1 MTMVV
6 WLLIAAAVL
15 WLAVVSVGL
24 STISDLKSFP
34 GGFRRFLTVASLA
47 LIIGAMA
54 WRAWGE
60 VADRRRLLDEEIASS
75 QITREQIEF
84 RSLRMGVGGP
94 LVQLQGR
101 VSNNNPTHTLTQV
114 EMRLRVIEC
123 DASFR
128 CDTLGDQTESIAVS
142 VPPNQSRE
150 ISHDVFFSGLG
161 AAGLRRSWSHELISV
176 TGR

>member
-15 WLAVVSVGL
+15 WLAVTSVGL
-24 STISDLKSFP
+24 ATISDLKSFP
-34 GGFRRFLTVASLA
+34 GGFRRFLTIASLA
-47 LIIGAMA
+47 LIVGAVA
-54 WRAWGE
+54 WLGWGKL
-60 VADRRRLLDEEIASS
+60 ADRRRLLDEELASN
-75 QITREQIEF
+75 QITKEQIEF

-94 LVQLQGR
+94 LVLLQGR
-101 VSNNNPTHTLTQV
+101 VSNNNPIYTLTQV
-114 EMRLRVIEC
+114 EMRLRVLEC

-142 VPPNQSRE
+142 VPPQQSRE

-161 AAGLRRSWSHELISV
+161 AARLRRSWSHELISV